1 VTAAVPAPC
10 DAAVAA
16 AAGPCRGNRHPT
28 ATLAACI
35 LGSSLAFVDGSV
47 VNVALPALGHDLGAA
62 PADLSWTINAYLLPL
77 GALILLGGAMGDR
90 YGRRRLL
97 VTGTALFLA
106 ASLLS
111 AAAPTLG
118 VLLLGRTL
126 QGAAAAA
133 LMPNSLAL
141 LGAGF
146 GGAARGRA
154 IGTWAGFAAVAGA
167 LGPLLGGWL
176 VDAVGWRTIFLV
188 NMPVG
193 AAAIWI
199 ALAFVPESRD
209 ERTHGRPLDWIGAA
223 AVTLGLALLTWGLT
237 AAADPRAPAALTPA
251 ALALGTA
258 LLAAFLGWQVRR
270 GEDALMPL
278 FLMRTP
284 SFAGVTLLT
293 FLLYAALG
301 GLLVLLPF
309 LLIRIAG
316 YSAVQAG
323 AALLPLPLLIGT
335 GSRAM
340 GQLTAR
346 IGGRWPLGLGSLI
359 VAAGF
364 LLFLHVDPAGTGG
377 GGYWHHVFPATLVVG
392 MGLALTVAPLTT
404 TVMASVGPAHVG
416 AASGFNSAV
425 ARIGG
430 LIATALLGFVFV
442 EQMSIAS
449 FTARFQLAA
458 LIGAML
464 AAAAGLSALTLIRTA
479 PAPAGTAAPL
489 GIPPASRDRR

>member
-1 VTAAVPAPC
+1 MTAAVPAPC
-10 DAAVAA
+10 DGAVAA
-16 AAGPCRGNRHPT
+16 AADCCRDNRHPT

-47 VNVALPALGHDLGAA
+47 VNVALPALGRDLGAA
-62 PADLSWTINAYLLPL
+62 PADLSWAINAYLLPL

-90 YGRRRLL
+90 YGRRRLF
-97 VTGTALFLA
+97 VAGTGLFLA

-111 AAAPTLG
+111 ATAPTLG
-118 VLLLGRTL
+118 ILLLGRAL
-126 QGAAAAA
+126 QGAAAAT

-146 GGAARGRA
+146 SGEARGRA
-154 IGTWAGFAAVAGA
+154 IGTWAGFGALAGA

-176 VDAVGWRTIFLV
+176 VDAVGWRVIFLV
-188 NMPVG
+188 NLPVG
-193 AAAIWI
+193 AAAIGI
-199 ALAFVPESRD
+199 ALAYVPESRD
-209 ERTHGRPLDWIGAA
+209 ARAHGPLDWIGAA

-237 AAADPRAPAALTPA
+237 AAADPRAPAAVTPT
-251 ALALGTA
+251 ALAFGTA
-258 LLAAFLGWQVRR
+258 LLAAFLWWQVRR
-270 GEDALMPL
+270 GKDALMPL

-323 AALLPLPLLIGT
+323 AALLPLPLLIGI

-346 IGGRWPLGLGSLI
+346 VGGRWPLGLGSLI
-359 VAAGF
+359 VGAGF
-364 LLFLHVDPAGTGG
+364 LLFLGVDPAGTGD
-377 GGYWHHVFPATLVVG
+377 YWRAIFPATLVVG
-392 MGLALTVAPLTT
+392 LGLALTVAPLTT

-442 EQMSIAS
+442 EQMSAAA
-449 FTARFQLAA
+449 FTARFHLAA

-479 PAPAGTAAPL
+479 PALAGTAAPL
-489 GIPPASRDRR
+489 GTPPASGNPR

>member
-10 DAAVAA
+10 DAAVATA
-16 AAGPCRGNRHPT
+16 AAAPCRGNRHPT

-90 YGRRRLL
+90 YGRRRLF
-97 VTGTALFLA
+97 VAGTALFLA

-223 AVTLGLALLTWGLT
+223 AVTLGLALLPWGLT

-258 LLAAFLGWQVRR
+258 LLAAFLGRQVRR

-364 LLFLHVDPAGTGG
+364 LLFLRVDPAGTGG
-377 GGYWHHVFPATLVVG
+377 YWPGVFPATLVVG

-404 TVMASVGPAHVG
+404 TVMACVGPAHVG

-442 EQMSIAS
+442 EQQVSIAA
-449 FTARFQLAA
+449 FTARFHTAA
-458 LIGAML
+458 VVGAML

-479 PAPAGTAAPL
+479 PAVAD
-489 GIPPASRDRR
+489 ASSTTSPTSA